1 MKTNVNLLPWD
12 YRRSRLI
19 RRRLRQWSVVWS
31 LTALVLA
38 AGWLEARSRWQAA
51 LQETENEEE
60 RYDEVRVLRGE
71 IARLTAQ
78 QKNLG
83 EQQELVRRL
92 QQAPP
97 PLLPLALVSASA
109 AHCGGRVAVRHLFY
123 NEQPPKSSAVTV
135 SAPIPGPAANGQP
148 PASVPKTVERQP
160 AQLTLDGV
168 GADNVAVAE
177 FVVGLRESGAFERVE
192 LKSTA
197 ASVTRSG
204 NVTTYQ
210 VECGL

>member
-1 MKTNVNLLPWD
+1 MKTNVNLLPWS
-12 YRRSRLI
+12 YRRSRLV
-19 RRRLRQWSVVWS
+19 RRRLRQWSVVWAF
-31 LTALVLA
+31 TALVLA
-38 AGWLEARSRWQAA
+38 AGWGDERARWQAA
-51 LQETENEEE
+51 LEETENEEE
-60 RYDEVRVLRGE
+60 RYDEVRTLRGE

-83 EQQELVRRL
+83 EQQALVRRL

-109 AHCGGRVAVRHLFY
+109 AHCGGRVAVRHLFFD
-123 NEQPPKSSAVTV
+123 EQPPNTSP
-135 SAPIPGPAANGQP
+135 APVPAPVPAATNGQP
-148 PASVPKTVERQP
+148 PANAPKTVERQP
-160 AQLTLDGV
+160 ARLTLEGV
-168 GADNVAVAE
+168 GADNVAIAE
-177 FVVGLRESGAFERVE
+177 FVVGLRDSGAFERVD

-204 NVTTYQ
+204 DVTTYQ